1 MAGGARMEEA
11 KRSDA
16 LDFTPMLAQV
26 QANNQLTGDLLGDA
40 RVVICLG
47 SRAQISFLVGHRGND
62 GKIIGAATTE
72 SEGLELAER
81 LQPDFLFTSDELE
94 EGCGLAL
101 VLKVK
106 RRLQDIRTLLM
117 IRGVP
122 SRPGIQSAIHAGC
135 DGILLE
141 SRMGM
146 GTGLEAIRTV
156 CGGGIYL
163 DRGLAPALS
172 LAGGAQGT
180 TARRAPPNLSPREL
194 DVLARLVGGESNA
207 TIAQHL
213 IVSVDTVKTHLRNV
227 QLKLQARDRTHAAVL
242 ALQFGLIDWPEPAA
256 DR

>member
-1 MAGGARMEEA
+1 MEEA
-11 KRSDA
+11 QQSDA
-16 LDFTPMLAQV
+16 LDYTPVLAQV
-26 QANNQLTGDLLGDA
+26 QANNRLTGDLLGDA

-47 SRAQISFLVGHRGND
+47 SRAQISFLIGHRGND

-72 SEGLELAER
+72 NEGMALVER
-81 LQPDFLFTSDELE
+81 LRPDFLFTSDELE

-101 VLKVK
+101 VMRVK
-106 RRLQDIRTLLM
+106 RRLTRIRTLLM
-117 IRGVP
+117 IRGKP
-122 SRPGIQSAIHAGC
+122 SRQGIQSAIHAGC

-163 DRGLAPALS
+163 DRGLEPALV
-172 LAGGAQGT
+172 LPDRAKGKA
-180 TARRAPPNLSPREL
+180 ARAVQPNLSPREL

-207 TIAQHL
+207 TIARHL
-213 IVSVDTVKTHLRNV
+213 YVSVDTVKTHLRNV

-242 ALQFGLIDWPEPAA
+242 ALQFGLVDWPEPAN